1 MATVPSSLIGAGVE
15 KVAGPFLANAAVTAS
30 SVAVGIATDKV
41 TEKLQ
46 VSEKTAALVMKAPS
60 YASSLLTL
68 PSPSYEPGGI
78 SLTFDR

>member
-1 MATVPSSLIGAGVE
+1 MTAPSD
-15 KVAGPFLANAAVTAS
+15 
-30 SVAVGIATDKV
+30 SVVRAWTRLERAHR
-41 TEKLQ
+41 
-46 VSEKTAALVMKAPS
+46 AALVMKAPS